1 MQVTT
6 IDKKF
11 RFSPSDLKEI
21 CIANIEVS
29 CSSDKELLFL
39 IHHLE
44 AFNLTDEYK
53 KYLSHQPSKI
63 EPVKSVESEKNK
75 DEEVNTI
82 SSLEID

>member
-11 RFSPSDLKEI
+11 RFSPNDLKEI
-21 CIANIEVS
+21 CIANIEVR
-29 CSSDKELLFL
+29 CSSDKELAFL
-39 IHHLE
+39 LYHLE
-44 AFNLTDEYK
+44 EFNLSDEYQ
-53 KYLSHQPSKI
+53 KYLSHQLSKI